1 MPPESRSGKVGILD
15 SSLLEPIMS
24 FQITGLPLSQFSPL
38 FSMSDEA
45 LARRGAVRVTADE
58 RPGFP
63 CLVSLQDA
71 EVGEKLILLNYE
83 HLPVA
88 TPYRSRHAIYVRE
101 SATEAH
107 LAVDEVPHQMRPRLL
122 SLRAFDERG
131 MMKAADV
138 APGTAIEKLIEQMFA
153 NPDIAFLHVHNAKWG
168 CYAARVDRA

>member
-1 MPPESRSGKVGILD
+1 
-15 SSLLEPIMS
+15 MS

-38 FSMSDEA
+38 FSMSDEE
-45 LARRGAVRVTADE
+45 LAQQGAIRVTADE

-63 CLVSLQDA
+63 CRVSLQDA
-71 EVGEKLILLNYE
+71 EVGEKLLLLNYE

-101 SATEAH
+101 AASEAQ
-107 LAVDEVPHQMRPRLL
+107 LAIDEVPQQMRPRLL
-122 SLRAFDERG
+122 SLRAFDADG

-153 NPDIAFLHVHNAKWG
+153 NPSIAFLHVHNAKWG

>member
-1 MPPESRSGKVGILD
+1 
-15 SSLLEPIMS
+15 MS
-24 FQITGLPLSQFSPL
+24 FRVTGLPLSQFSPL
-38 FSMSDEA
+38 FAMSDEE
-45 LARRGAVRVTADE
+45 LARQGAMRVTADE

-63 CLVSLQDA
+63 CRVSLQDA

-107 LAVDEVPHQMRPRLL
+107 LAIDEVPQLMRPRLL
-122 SLRAFDERG
+122 SIRAFDTDG

-138 APGTAIEKLIEQMFA
+138 VPGTALERLIEQMFA
-153 NPDIAFLHVHNAKWG
+153 NPAIAFLHAHNAKPG
-168 CYAARVDRA
+168 CFAARVDRA

>member
-1 MPPESRSGKVGILD
+1 VPPEDRIGKVDAID
-15 SSLLEPIMS
+15 SPLLEPTMS

-38 FSMSDEA
+38 FSMSDEE
-45 LARRGAVRVTADE
+45 LARQGAVRVTADE

-63 CLVSLQDA
+63 CRVSLQDA
-71 EVGEKLILLNYE
+71 EIGERLILLNYE

-101 SATEAH
+101 SATEAQ

-122 SLRAFDERG
+122 
-131 MMKAADV
+131 V
-138 APGTAIEKLIEQMFA
+138 PGTAIEKLIEQMFA
-153 NPDIAFLHVHNAKWG
+153 HPGIAFLHVHNAKWG

>member
-1 MPPESRSGKVGILD
+1 MP
-15 SSLLEPIMS
+15 EPIMS

-45 LARRGAVRVTADE
+45 LARQGAIRVTADE

-63 CLVSLQDA
+63 CRVSLQDA

-101 SATEAH
+101 AATEAQ
-107 LAVDEVPHQMRPRLL
+107 LAIDEVPQLMRHRLL
-122 SLRAFDERG
+122 SVRAFDADG
-131 MMKAADV
+131 MMKAAEV
-138 APGTAIEKLIEQMFA
+138 APGTAIEKLIEQMFS
-153 NPDIAFLHVHNAKWG
+153 NPSIAFLHVHNAKWG
-168 CYAARVDRA
+168 CYAARVDRL

>member
-1 MPPESRSGKVGILD
+1 
-15 SSLLEPIMS
+15 MS
-24 FQITGLPLSQFSPL
+24 FHITGLPLTAFSPL

-45 LARRGAVRVTADE
+45 LARQGALRVTADE

-63 CLVSLQDA
+63 CRVSLEDA

-101 SATEAH
+101 SATEAQ
-107 LAVDEVPHQMRPRLL
+107 LAIDEVPRQMRPRLL
-122 SLRAFDERG
+122 SLRAFDSDG

-138 APGTAIEKLIEQMFA
+138 VPGTAIEKLIGQMFA
-153 NPDIAFLHVHNAKWG
+153 NPNIAFLHVHNAKWG